1 MQTMI
6 DHDTKIG
13 FRSSIIQT
21 IRPAILL
28 FIVLT
33 IITGV
38 LYPLATTVIGQWLMP
53 KQVNGSLIEKDG
65 RLIGSSLIGQ
75 NFTQAEYLWGR
86 PSATSPYANNAAASS
101 GSNLG
106 PLNPALAIA
115 VKSRVAALKAADP
128 ANTLPVPVDL
138 ATASASGIDPHI
150 SPAAAQYQIN
160 RIAKARSLSDDT
172 VRLLIDN
179 NTEARQWGL
188 LGEPRVNVLLVNIAL
203 DNVKTDK
210 P

>member
-38 LYPLATTVIGQWLMP
+38 LYLLATTVIGQWLMP

-75 NFTQAEYLWGR
+75 NFTQAQYLWGR

-106 PLNPALAIA
+106 PLNPALAMA
-115 VKSRVAALKAADP
+115 VKSSVAALKAADP

-138 ATASASGIDPHI
+138 VTTSASGIDPHI
-150 SPAAAQYQIN
+150 SPAAAQYQLN
-160 RIAKARSLSDDT
+160 RIVKARGLSANI
-172 VRLLIDN
+172 VQSIIDN

-203 DNVKTDK
+203 DNVETDK